1 MAVPVLVM
9 GMRMFLFLAGL
20 VVMFVLMGISLMGVF
35 MLVHLPVVLVGV
47 FMTEFGM
54 SVLVLM
60 GNTVHI

>member
-1 MAVPVLVM
+1 
-9 GMRMFLFLAGL
+9 
-20 VVMFVLMGISLMGVF
+20 MGISLMGVF

-54 SVLVLM
+54 RVLVLM